1 MTQRD
6 PSSILPDGR
15 SYEFWETDPVWER
28 ELFVDGSDPVA
39 SDDNDGSESAPFR
52 TISRAAQCA
61 EPGTRVRI
69 HAGTYRECVSPAVG
83 GTDPDHMISYEAF
96 GDGKVIVSAAE
107 IVTVFKPSEG
117 WMVFRSWGAPQPADI
132 RIW

>member
-1 MTQRD
+1 MKQYD
-6 PSSILPDGR
+6 SSSILPDGR

-83 GTDPDHMISYEAF
+83 GTDPDPGRIPRR
-96 GDGKVIVSAAE
+96 GDPPVVLL
-107 IVTVFKPSEG
+107 PSRG
-117 WMVFRSWGAPQPADI
+117 RASIPRWV
-132 RIW
+132 